1 MYSFCLVKQIVD
13 LFGEVALGTKRNILC
28 FCRFLYPI
36 YPLICV
42 AASAFIE
49 SMPDLFRDRFDP
61 NDKSLLVLVSFS
73 ETS

>member
-1 MYSFCLVKQIVD
+1 MQIDWLSLARLANCPVI
-13 LFGEVALGTKRNILC
+13 FC

-49 SMPDLFRDRFDP
+49 SVPDFFRDRFDP
-61 NDKSLLVLVSFS
+61 NDKSLLVLVSV
-73 ETS
+73 